1 VQLVSQVPSRP
12 VLLVIDDKEGSVL
25 TRVRRAAPAAEVVGR
40 GSSEGAWS
48 ALTSGRRYSA
58 MVAFGVDCTLAA
70 TAVGLGVPVIEV
82 TRHSPPAE
90 LAAAIAALAAPVSL
104 VDDPLTLGPASVFRS
119 PRSSPSRDGRLLAV
133 CGPGGTGASSIAAA
147 LAEAFARPSPA
158 PDRPA
163 ALLSPAPDRPAA
175 PPSAGRRAAVGRR
188 VLLADFARRGDQAFL
203 HGLEDPPRGLLQL
216 VDCGRYRQ
224 ITAADVRRHTVAR
237 SGFRLLPG
245 LRRPGHWTAISPSG
259 FDQLL
264 LLLAALFE
272 VVVADVTGDFEGEAD
287 SGSCDVE
294 ERNHMARRTAGVAD
308 IVVVVGVPGANGTR
322 RLAQAVD
329 DLLNLGVDP
338 ARIQPAFRHG
348 LAGSSRICGLPAAAV
363 ELAYLADAPRRRLPN
378 KTVRP
383 LVAALTDRLSRLPVA
398 DHRPSLV
405 PVVPGTLGCLA
416 P

>member
-1 VQLVSQVPSRP
+1 MQLVSQVPSRP

-90 LAAAIAALAAPVSL
+90 LAATITALAAPVSL
-104 VDDPLTLGPASVFRS
+104 VDDPLTLGPASAFRS

-163 ALLSPAPDRPAA
+163 A
-175 PPSAGRRAAVGRR
+175 PPSAGRRAVGRPGPR
-188 VLLADFARRGDQAFL
+188 VLLADFARRSDQAFL
-203 HGLEDPPRGLLQL
+203 HGLEDPGAGLLPL
-216 VDCGRYRQ
+216 VDAARYRP
-224 ITAADVRRHTVAR
+224 ITAADVRCHTVAR
-237 SGFRLLPG
+237 HRFRLLAG
-245 LRRPGHWTAISPSG
+245 LRHPWHWTAVSPTA

-264 LLLAALFE
+264 TVLPTLFDL
-272 VVVADVTGDFEGEAD
+272 VVADITGDFEGEAD

-294 ERNHMARRTAGVAD
+294 ERNHIARRTARAAD
-308 IVVVVGVPGANGTR
+308 LVVVVGGPGANGGR
-322 RLAQAVD
+322 RLSQVVD
-329 DLLNLGVDP
+329 DLLDLGVDP
-338 ARIQPAFRHG
+338 ARIQPAVRASAPH
-348 LAGSSRICGLPAAAV
+348 RICGLPTAAV
-363 ELAYLADAPRRRLPN
+363 ELPPMARTPGRLLPRQTVLP
-378 KTVRP
+378 
-383 LVAALTDRLSRLPVA
+383 VAAAVVDLLSRLPA
-398 DHRPSLV
+398 PDRRPALV
-405 PVVPGTLGCLA
+405 PVVPGSLGCLA